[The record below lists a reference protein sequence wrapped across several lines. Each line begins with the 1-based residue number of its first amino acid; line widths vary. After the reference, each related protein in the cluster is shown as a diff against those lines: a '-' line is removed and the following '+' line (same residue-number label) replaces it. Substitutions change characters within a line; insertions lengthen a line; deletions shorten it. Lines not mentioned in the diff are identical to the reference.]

1 MNKIKLLSLIILY
14 ASLQSVFANND
25 KQLLTGRVVDIENNE
40 PIKNVELFISGA
52 TVGTTTN
59 ENGEFSLKTPFL
71 PCHLVVMH
79 VSYKSVVIPVTKS
92 CTFPIKL
99 SKVNHGID
107 EVRVK
112 GKDMRKRN
120 LRMFNEYF
128 LWNTTKRQI
137 QILNDSVLKFKR
149 DEHDF
154 HAYCN
159 SPLIVRNNQLG
170 YNVKILI
177 QDFHVCKK
185 EFRSGKK
192 LELNSNG
199 HGVFKLKAYH
209 YYTKTGQFNS
219 ETLTKIEDNRR
230 EHYHGSLRHFLT
242 SLYNGKLKENGF
254 SIKVKE
260 DSIRYPFVLTLAQKD
275 SKKFKFNADKIS
287 VVYYEDFDDMPINL
301 NYEFN
306 GYRYHTSQF
315 ISLGQEFEVR
325 SNGTSPHLVFEVKGA
340 MGNNSPANTLPDD
353 YCPK

>member
-1 MNKIKLLSLIILY
+1 MNKTALVSLFFFLIFQQQLL
-14 ASLQSVFANND
+14 AEND

-79 VSYKSVVIPVTKS
+79 VSYKSIVIPITKS
-92 CTFPIKL
+92 DNFSIKL
-99 SKVNHGID
+99 NKIILGID

-120 LRMFNEYF
+120 LRMFYEYF
-128 LWNTTKRQI
+128 LWNSTKRQI
-137 QILNDSVLKFKR
+137 QVLNDSVLKFKR

-219 ETLTKIEDNRR
+219 EILTEIEDNRR
-230 EHYHGSLRHFLT
+230 KHYHGSLRHFLT

-254 SIKVKE
+254 SIKVKG
-260 DSIRYPFVLTLAQKD
+260 DSIRYPFVLTLVQKD
-275 SKKFKFNADKIS
+275 SKKFKFNADKVS
-287 VVYYEDFDDMPINL
+287 VVYYEDFNDNPIDL
-301 NYEFN
+301 NYEFE
-306 GYRYHTSQF
+306 GYNYRPSQF

-325 SNGTSPHLVFEVKGA
+325 SNGTSPQLLFEVKGA
-340 MGNNSPANTLPDD
+340 MGDKSAANTLPDD
-353 YCPK
+353 YSPN